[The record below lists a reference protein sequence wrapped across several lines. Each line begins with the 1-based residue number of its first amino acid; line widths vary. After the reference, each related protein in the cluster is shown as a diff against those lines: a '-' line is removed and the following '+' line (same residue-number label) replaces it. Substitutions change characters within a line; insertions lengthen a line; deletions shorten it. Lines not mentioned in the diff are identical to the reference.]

1 MALIGR
7 TVGAAGSI
15 YGGISASL
23 VEAIIEALDIDYN
36 GKQRSNVLAV
46 DRSASQEREQGSPG
60 DSTSGER
67 GESGEQSADGTGG
80 AVSSDNERRGQGN
93 LQDTARRQQD
103 DLAQAG
109 EVDENGHLFVKSSDG
124 TTTFGYIKADSGLTP
139 APIKLSEGFNN
150 KDEKGNNIGYG
161 RVHIDEGHG
170 EQIREAGYASIEE
183 FVEKVARDYKE
194 IRIGR
199 DRKSNQTYM
208 LLELHD
214 EKHNATLYVE
224 LSRNGEYWN
233 VNSGGVFKKKY
244 TDKNDI
250 VWPLPTV
257 GSDTNTDIAEV
268 AGSPVEAVEGETANR
283 GGNSSQPISSEGK
296 DTQSSGNE
304 QENGEKKSQSERTT
318 DSTPVRQTLS
328 EKTRKAY

>member
-7 TVGAAGSI
+7 AIGAAGSI

-36 GKQRSNVLAV
+36 GKQRSNVLAG

-93 LQDTARRQQD
+93 LQDTSRRQQD

-109 EVDENGHLFVKSSDG
+109 DVDENGHPFVKSSNG

-150 KDEKGNNIGYG
+150 KDKKGTTSAM
-161 RVHIDEGHG
+161 DEF
-170 EQIREAGYASIEE
+170 IST
-183 FVEKVARDYKE
+183 KVMADKSERRAMHQSKNLSKKSHA
-194 IRIGR
+194 II
-199 DRKSNQTYM
+199 RKSA
-208 LLELHD
+208 LAVI
-214 EKHNATLYVE
+214 EKATKHICC
-224 LSRNGEYWN
+224 WN
-233 VNSGGVFKKKY
+233 SM
-244 TDKNDI
+244 T
-250 VWPLPTV
+250 
-257 GSDTNTDIAEV
+257 
-268 AGSPVEAVEGETANR
+268 R
-283 GGNSSQPISSEGK
+283 
-296 DTQSSGNE
+296 
-304 QENGEKKSQSERTT
+304 
-318 DSTPVRQTLS
+318 STMPRCMWNCLVTES
-328 EKTRKAY
+328 TGT